1 MPVRAVSFDFDN
13 TLLLSEACKFAT
25 MREVCAKIAGGTE
38 ALAAVPTDARSAPPG
53 VSVTRHTIFAG
64 VAEKLFA
71 TGAPSLTRRM

>member
-53 VSVTRHTIFAG
+53 VR
-64 VAEKLFA
+64 
-71 TGAPSLTRRM
+71 